1 VHTCHH
7 VFFKKLL
14 SWEISLQFHGYAEM
28 GSCLSRSKGT
38 HTRKRRKL
46 VLDKPSQSFLSSSV
60 VLGFRG
66 YASFAGWE
74 IIGIILVST
83 ALMQASRNGGDLWL
97 SFWVDT
103 LTSSTS
109 PHLVSYYLRGMLVLA
124 VANSLFTM
132 ARAFSFAYGGLRAA
146 FYVHKML
153 LHKVVAAPIT
163 FFDRNPRGR
172 ILNRFSSDQYSID
185 DSLPFIANI
194 LLANVFMLSGI
205 AIVLCYVQV
214 KHPYSNDRPP
224 FTFHI

>member
-1 VHTCHH
+1 
-7 VFFKKLL
+7 
-14 SWEISLQFHGYAEM
+14 
-28 GSCLSRSKGT
+28 
-38 HTRKRRKL
+38 
-46 VLDKPSQSFLSSSV
+46 
-60 VLGFRG
+60 
-66 YASFAGWE
+66 
-74 IIGIILVST
+74 
-83 ALMQASRNGGDLWL
+83 
-97 SFWVDT
+97 
-103 LTSSTS
+103 
-109 PHLVSYYLRGMLVLA
+109 MLVLA

-205 AIVLCYVQV
+205 AIVLCYVQWTFLV
-214 KHPYSNDRPP
+214 VMLPIFYFFLILQVYFFKICVIDELP
-224 FTFHI
+224 FL

>member
-1 VHTCHH
+1 MMFLVMVWHFASQSSRKVMTAHTRPH

-14 SWEISLQFHGYAEM
+14 SWEISLQFHGYVEM

-38 HTRKRRKL
+38 HTRKRRKS

-109 PHLVSYYLRGMLVLA
+109 PHLVSYYLVGIWFIYKPIGLNWKNLQFACTVC
-124 VANSLFTM
+124 LFP
-132 ARAFSFAYGGLRAA
+132 RCAFL
-146 FYVHKML
+146 
-153 LHKVVAAPIT
+153 
-163 FFDRNPRGR
+163 
-172 ILNRFSSDQYSID
+172 
-185 DSLPFIANI
+185 
-194 LLANVFMLSGI
+194 
-205 AIVLCYVQV
+205 
-214 KHPYSNDRPP
+214 
-224 FTFHI
+224 